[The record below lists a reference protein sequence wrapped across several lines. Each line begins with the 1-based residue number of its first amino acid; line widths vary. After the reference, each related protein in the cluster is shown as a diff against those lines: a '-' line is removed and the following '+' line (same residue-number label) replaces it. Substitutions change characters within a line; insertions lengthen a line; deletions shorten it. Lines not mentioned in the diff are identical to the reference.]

1 MANLKNIRPK
11 ALLGLLAIALL
22 PILAAC
28 SSTDNP
34 LTTISPKSDVANDI
48 QELYKFIFVIAVIVF
63 IVVETLLLY
72 TVIKFRRRPNDGM
85 PKQVHGNTIME
96 ITWTIIPALILVAI
110 AVPTWITIF
119 EIDDVPDDAYMIEIV
134 GHQWWWEVTYPAI
147 VDGKEMP
154 GEGPVTA
161 NEIHVPSDRTIG
173 FTLETA
179 DVLHSFWIPQLF
191 GKQDL
196 IPGRINTLWFTP
208 DEGVEGRFL
217 GQCVEFCGL
226 SHANMRLEMIVESP
240 ADFAAWTSGLESP
253 APAATALAATGH
265 DLFASKGCVAC
276 HAISGRNDAV
286 GVIGPNLSLFG
297 SRLTLGSATL
307 DNNTVNLTAWLKDP
321 EDIKPGNIMSKGA
334 PIYTNPDL
342 ALTSGEIDAL
352 VAYLQSLK

>member
-1 MANLKNIRPK
+1 MANLKHIRPK
-11 ALLGLLAIALL
+11 ALLGLLVIALL

-34 LTTISPKSDVANDI
+34 LTTFSPKSDVANDI
-48 QELYKFIFVIAVIVF
+48 QDLYKLIFWIATAVF
-63 IVVETLLLY
+63 IIVETALLY
-72 TVIKFRRRPNDGM
+72 AVIKFRRRPNDEM
-85 PKQVHGNTIME
+85 PKQIHGNTAME
-96 ITWTIIPALILVAI
+96 LTWTIIPALILIAI
-110 AVPTWITIF
+110 AIPTWNTIF
-119 EIDDVPDDAYMIEIV
+119 KIAVIPDDAYMINIV
-134 GHQWWWEVTYPAI
+134 GHQWWWEATYPGI
-147 VDGKEMP
+147 VDGKEVP

-161 NEIHVPSDRTIG
+161 NEIHVPLDRTIG

-196 IPGRINTLWFTP
+196 VPGRVNTLWFTP
-208 DEGVEGRFL
+208 EEEGRFL
-217 GQCVEFCGL
+217 GQCVEFCGI
-226 SHANMRLEMIVESP
+226 SHANMRLEMIVDSP
-240 ADFAAWTSGLESP
+240 EDFAAWTKGLDSP
-253 APAATALAATGH
+253 PPAATAGLVSTGF

-276 HAISGRNDAV
+276 HTISGRNDAV

-297 SRLTLGSATL
+297 SRLTLASATL
-307 DNNTVNLTAWLKDP
+307 ANTTENLTAWLHDP
-321 EDIKPGNIMSKGA
+321 EEIKPGNIMSRSA

>member
-34 LTTISPKSDVANDI
+34 LTTISPKSDVADDI
-48 QELYKFIFVIAVIVF
+48 QQLYKIIFVIAMVVF

-72 TVIKFRRRPNDGM
+72 AVIKFRRRPNDGI
-85 PKQVHGNTIME
+85 PKQVHGNTVME

-134 GHQWWWEVTYPAI
+134 GHQWWWEATYP
-147 VDGKEMP
+147 DGQ
-154 GEGPVTA
+154 VTA

-173 FTLETA
+173 FTLDTA

-196 IPGRINTLWFTP
+196 IPGRTNTLWFTP
-208 DEGVEGRFL
+208 NPGTEGRYL
-217 GQCVEFCGL
+217 GQCVEFCGA
-226 SHANMRLEMIVESP
+226 SHANMRLEMIVDSP

-253 APAATALAATGH
+253 APAATALAATGY

-276 HAISGRNDAV
+276 HTISGRNDAI
-286 GVIGPNLSLFG
+286 GIIGPNLSLFG

-307 DNNTVNLTAWLKDP
+307 DNNTVNLTAWLQDP
-321 EDIKPGNIMSKGA
+321 EDIKPGNIMSKSA
-334 PIYTNPDL
+334 PIYNNPGL
-342 ALTSGEIDAL
+342 AMADTEIDAL

>member
-1 MANLKNIRPK
+1 MANLKHIRPK
-11 ALLGLLAIALL
+11 ALLGLLVIALL

-34 LTTISPKSDVANDI
+34 LTTFSPKSDVANDI
-48 QELYKFIFVIAVIVF
+48 QDLYKLIFWIATAVF
-63 IVVETLLLY
+63 IIVETALLY
-72 TVIKFRRRPNDGM
+72 AVIKFRRRPNDEM
-85 PKQVHGNTIME
+85 PKQIHGNTAME
-96 ITWTIIPALILVAI
+96 LTWTIIPALILIAI
-110 AVPTWITIF
+110 AIPTWNTIF
-119 EIDDVPDDAYMIEIV
+119 KIAVIPDDAYMINIV
-134 GHQWWWEVTYPAI
+134 GHQWWWEAQYPT
-147 VDGKEMP
+147 
-154 GEGPVTA
+154 GEVTA

-196 IPGRINTLWFTP
+196 VPGRVNTLWFTP
-208 DEGVEGRFL
+208 EEEGRFL
-217 GQCVEFCGL
+217 GQCVEFCGI
-226 SHANMRLEMIVESP
+226 SHANMRLEMIVDSP
-240 ADFAAWTSGLESP
+240 EDFAAWKKGLNSP
-253 APAATALAATGH
+253 PPAVTAGLVSTGF

-276 HAISGRNDAV
+276 HTISGRNDAV

-297 SRLTLGSATL
+297 SRLTLASATL
-307 DNNTVNLTAWLKDP
+307 ANTTENLTAWLHDP
-321 EDIKPGNIMSKGA
+321 EEIKPGNIMSRSA